1 MGTVSTRA
9 EGRNRP
15 AIRRL
20 DTGAAQPY
28 AEPMEVELTPDQEAF
43 VKQAVESGRLKR
55 REDAIREALLLWE
68 ERERSRT
75 ELLAALDEAEADLQA
90 GRYTDYTSE
99 KLPALADDMKREA
112 RLQRN
117 HERS

>member
-1 MGTVSTRA
+1 MGTVSTSA

-15 AIRRL
+15 AIRGL

-43 VKQAVESGRLKR
+43 VKQAIESGRLKQ
-55 REDAIREALLLWE
+55 REDAVREALLLWE

-75 ELLAALDEAEADLQA
+75 ELLTALDEAEADLQA
-90 GRYTDYTSE
+90 GHYADYTDE
-99 KLPALADDMKREA
+99 MLPALADGLKREG

-117 HERS
+117 R

>member
-43 VKQAVESGRLKR
+43 IKQAVESGRLKR